1 MEGKITGFIGLLL
14 LAGFTLLIVWK
25 VPSPPRGRPPG
36 RARKASTSGR
46 GEAEASRSR

>member
-25 VPSPPRGRPPG
+25 VPSPPLLIVIGVVLLM
-36 RARKASTSGR
+36 AAWHWI
-46 GEAEASRSR
+46 EEEWLSRS